1 LAYTLKEILAEL
13 QYGPV
18 MADFHN
24 NKFRT
29 SLNRALD
36 LYRSARNDS
45 LNLLYRQKE
54 IQKICST
61 EAKADLEEVAAS
73 CGHFS
78 FSLQEFAEQLKGL
91 LDILDELQLEIE
103 ERPKGR
109 SWEWL
114 KPWRSGKTNR
124 SDSCTSDTGKRLVV
138 AYL

>member
-1 LAYTLKEILAEL
+1 
-13 QYGPV
+13 

-24 NKFRT
+24 SKFRT
-29 SLNRALD
+29 SLARALD
-36 LYRSARNDS
+36 LYRDARNDS
-45 LNLLYRQKE
+45 LNLLYRQRE
-54 IQKICST
+54 IQKVSSLEI
-61 EAKADLEEVAAS
+61 EADLEEVAAS

-114 KPWRSGKTNR
+114 KPWRSGRVGGRDN
-124 SDSCTSDTGKRLVV
+124 CASDTSKFSKFQFMIFG
-138 AYL
+138 

>member
-1 LAYTLKEILAEL
+1 
-13 QYGPV
+13 

-24 NKFRT
+24 SKFRT
-29 SLNRALD
+29 SLGRALD
-36 LYRSARNDS
+36 LYRDARNES
-45 LNLLYRQKE
+45 LNLLYRQRE
-54 IQKICST
+54 IQKISSH
-61 EAKADLEEVAAS
+61 ERQADLEEVAAS

-114 KPWRSGKTNR
+114 KPWRTGR
-124 SDSCTSDTGKRLVV
+124 DRESDNFASDCKCSSISIHVP
-138 AYL
+138 